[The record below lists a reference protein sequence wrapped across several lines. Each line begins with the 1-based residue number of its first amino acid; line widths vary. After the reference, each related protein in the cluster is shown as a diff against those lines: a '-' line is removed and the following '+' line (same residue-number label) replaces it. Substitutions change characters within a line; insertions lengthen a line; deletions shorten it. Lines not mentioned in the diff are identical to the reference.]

1 MNFVMA
7 VFLLTIGFS
16 FGMKPFIITEADLME
31 HYEAG
36 NIVGEFQVVIQEVLE
51 GSPANN
57 SGLQANDIV
66 LSIEGKQI
74 QSSDDIL
81 NLQLNKDV
89 VNYEIMREEEILN
102 LDVSPDENGKIGIAL
117 NPFLKI
123 EEIKKIQYPFYI
135 APWEAL
141 KTSAELG
148 KLTVVMFGKLL
159 VNLTQFVMPKDV
171 AGPVGIVQMTHRIV
185 ELGEFM
191 ELIKFTAL
199 LSISLA
205 VINILPIPALDGGR
219 LVFLGYEAITRR
231 KPSPEVETMIHGIG
245 YIFLMGLIL
254 VITWNDFNRIFHFS
268 DLFNKLI
275 SVFS

>member
-1 MNFVMA
+1 M
-7 VFLLTIGFS
+7 
-16 FGMKPFIITEADLME
+16 
-31 HYEAG
+31 
-36 NIVGEFQVVIQEVLE
+36 GEFQVVIQEVLE